1 MKARSNSYD
10 RVVMEKA
17 TAEELKVQWVNLC
30 ACIDLDS
37 CVNMINVFLDRVQQR
52 LIYCT
57 VQKSITENVL
67 WGSN

>member
-1 MKARSNSYD
+1 
-10 RVVMEKA
+10 MEKA
-17 TAEELKVQWVNLC
+17 TAEEFKVQWVNLS

-57 VQKSITENVL
+57 VSLEKHH
-67 WGSN
+67 